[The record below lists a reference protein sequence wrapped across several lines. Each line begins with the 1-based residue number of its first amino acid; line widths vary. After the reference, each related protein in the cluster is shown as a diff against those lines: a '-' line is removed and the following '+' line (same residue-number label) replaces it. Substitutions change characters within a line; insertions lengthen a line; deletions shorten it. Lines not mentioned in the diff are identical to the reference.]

1 MSEEDQE
8 QGRGGMGCV
17 FEMSLPSFLLH
28 TAERLHSF
36 LFCRPVVAWTP
47 AEPSREERRCQHR
60 PGSEELSF
68 DTGETSRRMDPIV
81 EGRTGRGE
89 KEGLVEERLLEAG
102 VLEEGML
109 EREEEVWK
117 GEADVLQPSEDQTQL
132 WGRRTAVSAD
142 GGVH

>member
-1 MSEEDQE
+1 
-8 QGRGGMGCV
+8 
-17 FEMSLPSFLLH
+17 
-28 TAERLHSF
+28 
-36 LFCRPVVAWTP
+36 
-47 AEPSREERRCQHR
+47 
-60 PGSEELSF
+60 
-68 DTGETSRRMDPIV
+68 MDPIV